1 MVKLDRITTRGGD
14 AGETSLANGARVRKD
29 HGRIKVFG
37 ALDEAN
43 CALGFLRAAC
53 DHQQDIQTL
62 LKQVQNHL
70 FDLGADL
77 AMPGERE
84 TGPQID
90 QRYLIV
96 LEENLARYNH
106 RLRPLLSFILPG
118 GTDAACRAHLARTA
132 VRRAERE
139 LVELSATE
147 VISPLLIPYLNR
159 LSDLLFV
166 LARVLNKDGQDDVL
180 WMPAAQ

>member
-14 AGETSLANGARVRKD
+14 AGETSLANGERVRKD

-53 DHQQDIQTL
+53 DDENVIQML
-62 LKQVQNHL
+62 IRQVQNHL

-77 AMPGERE
+77 ATPGERKS
-84 TGPQID
+84 GPQID
-90 QRYLIV
+90 ESYLIV
-96 LEENLARYNH
+96 LEENLSRYNH
-106 RLRPLLSFILPG
+106 RLHPLLSFILPG
-118 GTDAACRAHLARTA
+118 GTEAACRAHLARTS

-139 LVELSATE
+139 LVELSTTE

-166 LARVLNKDGQDDVL
+166 LARVLNDDGRDDVL
-180 WMPAAQ
+180 WVPAG